1 MGQKLPAKQLEL
13 YKRIDE
19 ILWRAWDPIGVS
31 DCEAARDE
39 YHSYLPKVFRMALE
53 NASQREIA
61 KYLFLVETT
70 SMGMDGDM
78 QHCLN
83 IANLVLKAREE
94 SRRHRNESEWQ
105 KQS

>member
-19 ILWRAWDPIGVS
+19 ILRKDWDPCGVS
-31 DCEAARDE
+31 DCVAARDE
-39 YHSYLPKVFRMALE
+39 YYSYLPKVFRMALE
-53 NASQREIA
+53 NGTQQEIA
-61 KYLFLVETT
+61 KYLFLVETQ
-70 SMGMDGDM
+70 SMGMEGDL

-83 IANLVLKAREE
+83 IAKLVLNAREE
-94 SRRHRNESEWQ
+94 IWQHRNESGWQ